1 MTLQNPS
8 PILILSD
15 NSHWTDLA
23 YGHPAIQ
30 LGHAQWPLRCFL
42 VSTETTH
49 GNIMGGTPM
58 PPTMW
63 WLNGKPIL
71 KH

>member
-1 MTLQNPS
+1 MMLQNPS
-8 PILILSD
+8 PIPIMSD

-42 VSTETTH
+42 VSTETTLT
-49 GNIMGGTPM
+49 NMGGTPM